1 VQAFSASPRERI
13 CSEAGSAEAL
23 SREHPKSRAAP
34 QRRCTAGTPRR
45 DFKGGQRRCTGTASI
60 PSSDA
65 DCSGNASSLLD
76 RGKPLGTLASRAP
89 RRSLGTRIISY
100 ANSYSQ
106 GIGDSLGTAGISE
119 ASNAHRLCLGLRD
132 DNSRVGSS
140 EAQHCGCTKSRDG
153 LRRGADPAG
162 TESRAAPREE
172 RARRPKP
179 RTYPHRPPSLL
190 ALYIRSRTAAQR
202 RCTAGTLRQDSTLL
216 LSLRCHCMWVRRE
229 RRLAWRCTHL
239 TRRYANQ

>member
-119 ASNAHRLCLGLRD
+119 ASNASPETGCAEALTLRAPRAEQLRGRRERGGQ
-132 DNSRVGSS
+132 SRVRTLI
-140 EAQHCGCTKSRDG
+140 AHRACLHCTSGPA
-153 LRRGADPAG
+153 LQRRGAV
-162 TESRAAPREE
+162 
-172 RARRPKP
+172 
-179 RTYPHRPPSLL
+179 LL
-190 ALYIRSRTAAQR
+190 AP
-202 RCTAGTLRQDSTLL
+202 
-216 LSLRCHCMWVRRE
+216 
-229 RRLAWRCTHL
+229 
-239 TRRYANQ
+239 